1 MIVRTLALLL
11 LLAPTQ
17 EFAQTHSPKAA
28 RKAAVKKA
36 APAEWPI
43 ESLSVEGNQNYT
55 KEQILGV
62 AGLKVGQMAGK
73 SQFDAA
79 RDRLVATGVFE
90 TVSYRF
96 APAKDSDGY
105 AATFQ
110 VVEAG
115 PFYPVQFAGLPPKP
129 AEIEAWLKSKNP
141 MYAPKIP
148 ATTEVLARYTKLIE
162 EFLATRNQSEK
173 VIGKLTPTAATNE
186 FAIVFRSTAP
196 LATVAE
202 VKFTG
207 NSLFPATLLQNKIS
221 EVAIGVP
228 YTESGFRA
236 LLDTAIRPRYDARGH
251 VQVSFPK
258 ITTEQAKDVNGVVVT
273 VVVDEGPEF
282 KLGDVQIGGRYA
294 AKSAELLKVAKFK
307 TGEIANFDEVAQG
320 LERIK
325 KSLKRTGYLHAEA
338 HIDRTVHEKGKTVDL
353 TIRIDEGPQFTFGK
367 LIVQG
372 LDLNGEAEVKKL
384 WGLQEGKPFDGDYPD
399 YFLNRV
405 QQDGIFDN
413 LHKTKAQVNV
423 DEEHHTVDVTLQFG

>member
-1 MIVRTLALLL
+1 MRFLALLL
-11 LLAPTQ
+11 LLTPAPQ
-17 EFAQTHSPKAA
+17 FAQTHAPKTT

-36 APAEWPI
+36 APTEWPI
-43 ESLSVEGNQNYT
+43 ASLSVEGNQNYS

-62 AGLKVGQMAGK
+62 VGLKVGQMAGK

-79 RDRLVATGVFE
+79 RDRLVATGLFD

-96 APAKDSDGY
+96 APAKDSDAY
-105 AATFQ
+105 AAAFQ
-110 VVEAG
+110 VVETG
-115 PFYPVQFAGLPPKP
+115 PLYPVQFAGLPAKP

-141 MYAPKIP
+141 TYTPKIP
-148 ATTEVLARYTKLIE
+148 ATTEVVTRYTRLIE
-162 EFLATRNQSEK
+162 QFLATRNQQEK
-173 VIGKLTPTAATNE
+173 VVGKLTPIATNE

-221 EVAIGVP
+221 EVVIGAP

-236 LLDTAIRPRYDARGH
+236 LLDTAIRPRYDARGY
-251 VQVSFPK
+251 VKVSFPK
-258 ITTEQAKDVNGVVVT
+258 ITTEPARDVSGVVVT
-273 VVVDEGPEF
+273 VAVDEGTEF
-282 KLGDVQIGGRYA
+282 KLGDVQIGGHYA

-307 TGEIANFDEVAQG
+307 TGEIANFDEIAQG
-320 LERIK
+320 LDRMK
-325 KSLKRTGYLHAEA
+325 RSLRRTGYLHAEA
-338 HIDRTVHEKGKTVDL
+338 QIDRTVREKAKTVDL

-405 QQDGIFDN
+405 RSDGIFDN

-423 DEEHHTVDVTLQFG
+423 DDEHHTVDVTLQFG

>member
-1 MIVRTLALLL
+1 MIVRFLALLL
-11 LLAPTQ
+11 LLTPAQ
-17 EFAQTHSPKAA
+17 QFAQTHAPKTA
-28 RKAAVKKA
+28 RKPTVKKA

-43 ESLSVEGNQNYT
+43 ASLSVEGNQNYS

-73 SQFDAA
+73 SRFDAA
-79 RDRLVATGVFE
+79 RDRLVATGLFD

-96 APAKDSDGY
+96 APAKDSDAY
-105 AATFQ
+105 AAAFQ
-110 VVEAG
+110 VVETG
-115 PFYPVQFAGLPPKP
+115 PLYPVQFAGLPAKP
-129 AEIEAWLKSKNP
+129 AQIEAWLKLKNP
-141 MYAPKIP
+141 TYTPKIP
-148 ATTEVLARYTKLIE
+148 ATKEVLTRYTTLIE
-162 EFLATRNQSEK
+162 QFLASRNQQEK
-173 VIGKLTPTAATNE
+173 VVGKLTPTASTNE

-221 EVAIGVP
+221 EVVIGAP

-236 LLDTAIRPRYDARGH
+236 LLDTAIRPRYDARGY

-258 ITTEQAKDVNGVVVT
+258 ITTEPARDVSGVVVT

-282 KLGDVQIGGRYA
+282 KLGEVQIGGHYA
-294 AKSAELLKVAKFK
+294 GKSAELSKVAKFR
-307 TGEIANFDEVAQG
+307 TGEVANFDDIAQG
-320 LERIK
+320 LDRIK
-325 KSLKRTGYLHAEA
+325 RSLRRRGYLHAEA
-338 HIDRTVHEKGKTVDL
+338 HIDRTVREKAKAVDL

-367 LIVQG
+367 LTVQG

-405 QQDGIFDN
+405 RSDGIFDN

-423 DEEHHTVDVTLQFG
+423 DDERHTVDVTLQFG

>member
-1 MIVRTLALLL
+1 VRFLALLL
-11 LLAPTQ
+11 LLTPAQ
-17 EFAQTHSPKAA
+17 QFAQTHAPKTA

-43 ESLSVEGNQNYT
+43 ASLSVEGNQNYS

-62 AGLKVGQMAGK
+62 SGLKVGQMAGK

-79 RDRLVATGVFE
+79 RDRLVATGLFD

-96 APAKDSDGY
+96 APAKDSDAY

-110 VVEAG
+110 VVETG
-115 PFYPVQFAGLPPKP
+115 PLYPVQFAGLPAKP

-141 MYAPKIP
+141 TYTPKIP
-148 ATTEVLARYTKLIE
+148 ATTEVVTRYTTLIE
-162 EFLATRNQSEK
+162 QFLVSRNQQQK
-173 VIGKLTPTAATNE
+173 VVGKLTPTATNE

-207 NSLFPATLLQNKIS
+207 NSLFQATFLQNKIS
-221 EVAIGVP
+221 EVVIGAP

-258 ITTEQAKDVNGVVVT
+258 ITAEPARDVSGVVVT
-273 VVVDEGPEF
+273 VAVEEGSEY
-282 KLGDVQIGGRYA
+282 KLGDVKIGGHYA

-307 TGEIANFDEVAQG
+307 PGEVANFDEIAQG
-320 LERIK
+320 LDRIK
-325 KSLKRTGYLHAEA
+325 RSLRRAGYLHAEA
-338 HIDRTVHEKGKTVDL
+338 QIDRTVREKAKTVDL

-372 LDLNGEAEVKKL
+372 LDLTGEAEVKKL

-405 QQDGIFDN
+405 RSDGIFDN

-423 DEEHHTVDVTLQFG
+423 DDEHHTVDVTLQFG

>member
-1 MIVRTLALLL
+1 MIVRFLALLL
-11 LLAPTQ
+11 LLPSAE
-17 EFAQTHSPKAA
+17 EFAQTQAPKAP

-43 ESLSVEGNQNYT
+43 ANLAVEGNQNYT

-62 AGLKVGQMAGK
+62 AELKVGQMAGK
-73 SQFDAA
+73 SHFDAA
-79 RDRLVATGVFE
+79 RDRLVATGLFD

-96 APAKDSDGY
+96 APAKDSDAY

-110 VVEAG
+110 VVETG
-115 PFYPVQFAGLPPKP
+115 PLYPVQFAGLPAKP
-129 AEIEAWLKSKNP
+129 AEIETWLKSKNP
-141 MYAPKIP
+141 TYTPKIP
-148 ATTEVLARYTKLIE
+148 ATTEVVTRYTKLIE
-162 EFLATRNQSEK
+162 DFLATRNQSEK
-173 VIGKLTPTAATNE
+173 VVGKLTPTAATNE

-221 EVAIGVP
+221 EVAIGAP
-228 YTESGFRA
+228 YSESGFRA

-251 VQVSFPK
+251 VQVSFSK
-258 ITTEQAKDVNGVVVT
+258 ISTEPAKDVNGVVVT
-273 VVVDEGPEF
+273 VMVDEGPEF

-294 AKSAELLKVAKFK
+294 AKSPELLKVAKFK
-307 TGEIANFDEVAQG
+307 SGEVANFDEIAQG
-320 LERIK
+320 LDRIK
-325 KSLKRTGYLHAEA
+325 KSLRRTGYLHAEA
-338 HIDRTVHEKGKTVDL
+338 RIDRTLHEKGKTVDL

-367 LIVQG
+367 LVVKG
-372 LDLNGEAEVKKL
+372 LDLNGEAEIKKL

-405 QQDGIFDN
+405 RSDGIFDN
-413 LHKTKAQVNV
+413 LHNTKAQVNV
-423 DEEHHTVDVTLQFG
+423 DDEHHTVDVTLQFG

>member
-1 MIVRTLALLL
+1 MRFLALLL
-11 LLAPTQ
+11 LLTPAQ
-17 EFAQTHSPKAA
+17 QFAQTHPPKAA
-28 RKAAVKKA
+28 RKSAVKKA

-43 ESLSVEGNQNYT
+43 ASLSIEGNQNYT
-55 KEQILGV
+55 KEQILGI

-79 RDRLVATGVFE
+79 RDRLVATGLFD

-105 AATFQ
+105 AAAFQ

-115 PFYPVQFAGLPPKP
+115 PLYPVQFLGLPAKP

-148 ATTEVLARYTKLIE
+148 ATTEVLARYTRLIE
-162 EFLATRNQSEK
+162 EFLAARNQSEK
-173 VIGKLTPTAATNE
+173 VIAKLTPTAAINE
-186 FAIVFRSTAP
+186 FAIVFRSNAP
-196 LATVAE
+196 LPTVAE
-202 VKFTG
+202 VRFTG
-207 NSLFPATLLQNKIS
+207 NSLFPATVLQDKIS

-228 YTESGFRA
+228 YTDSAFRS

-258 ITTEQAKDVNGVVVT
+258 ITAEPAKDVSGVVVT

-282 KLGDVQIGGRYA
+282 KLGEVQIGGHYA
-294 AKSAELLKVAKFK
+294 PKSAELLKIAKFK
-307 TGEIANFDEVAQG
+307 TGEVANFDEIAQG
-320 LERIK
+320 LDRIK
-325 KSLKRTGYLHAEA
+325 RSLRRTGYLHAEA
-338 HIDRTVHEKGKTVDL
+338 HIDRTVHEKAKTVDL

-367 LIVQG
+367 LLVQG
-372 LDLNGEAEVKKL
+372 LDLTGEAEVKKI

-405 QQDGIFDN
+405 RQDGIFDN

-423 DEEHHTVDVTLQFG
+423 DEDHHTVDVTLQFG

>member
-1 MIVRTLALLL
+1 MIVRFLALLL
-11 LLAPTQ
+11 LLTPAQ
-17 EFAQTHSPKAA
+17 QFGQTHAPKTA

-36 APAEWPI
+36 APTEWPI
-43 ESLSVEGNQNYT
+43 ANLSVEGNQNYS
-55 KEQILGV
+55 KEQILGI

-79 RDRLVATGVFE
+79 RDRLVATGLFD

-96 APAKDSDGY
+96 APAKDSDAY
-105 AATFQ
+105 AAAFQ
-110 VVEAG
+110 VVETG
-115 PFYPVQFAGLPPKP
+115 PLYPVQFAGLPAKP

-141 MYAPKIP
+141 TYTPKIP
-148 ATTEVLARYTKLIE
+148 ATTEVVTRYTRLIE
-162 EFLATRNQSEK
+162 QFLATRNQQEK
-173 VIGKLTPTAATNE
+173 VVGKLTPIATNE

-207 NSLFPATLLQNKIS
+207 NSLFQATFLQNKIS
-221 EVAIGVP
+221 EVVIGAP

-258 ITTEQAKDVNGVVVT
+258 ITTEPAKDVSGVVVT

-282 KLGDVQIGGRYA
+282 KLGEVQIGGRYA
-294 AKSAELLKVAKFK
+294 GKSAELLKVAKFR
-307 TGEIANFDEVAQG
+307 TGEVANFDEIAQG
-320 LERIK
+320 LDRIK
-325 KSLKRTGYLHAEA
+325 RSLRRTGYLHAEA
-338 HIDRTVHEKGKTVDL
+338 HIDRTAREKTKAVDL

-367 LIVQG
+367 LTVQG
-372 LDLNGEAEVKKL
+372 LDLTGEAEVKKL

-405 QQDGIFDN
+405 RSDGIFDN

-423 DEEHHTVDVTLQFG
+423 DDEHHTVDVTLQFG

>member
-1 MIVRTLALLL
+1 MRFLALLL
-11 LLAPTQ
+11 LLTPAQ
-17 EFAQTHSPKAA
+17 QFAQTHAPKTA
-28 RKAAVKKA
+28 RKSAVKKA
-36 APAEWPI
+36 VPTEWPI
-43 ESLSVEGNQNYT
+43 ASLSVEGNQNYS

-79 RDRLVATGVFE
+79 RDRLVATGLFD

-96 APAKDSDGY
+96 APAKDSDAY
-105 AATFQ
+105 AAAIQ
-110 VVEAG
+110 VVETG
-115 PFYPVQFAGLPPKP
+115 PLYPVQFAGLPAKP
-129 AEIEAWLKSKNP
+129 AEIETWLKSKNP
-141 MYAPKIP
+141 TYTPKIP
-148 ATTEVLARYTKLIE
+148 ATTEVVTRYTRLIE
-162 EFLATRNQSEK
+162 QFLATRNQQEK
-173 VIGKLTPTAATNE
+173 VVGKLTPIATNE

-221 EVAIGVP
+221 EVVIGAP

-236 LLDTAIRPRYDARGH
+236 LLDTAIRPRYDARGY
-251 VQVSFPK
+251 VKVSFPK
-258 ITTEQAKDVNGVVVT
+258 ITTEPARDVSGVVVT
-273 VVVDEGPEF
+273 VAVDEGSEF
-282 KLGDVQIGGRYA
+282 KLGDVHIGGHYA

-307 TGEIANFDEVAQG
+307 TGEIANFDEIAQG
-320 LERIK
+320 LDRIK
-325 KSLKRTGYLHAEA
+325 RSLRRTGYLHAEA
-338 HIDRTVHEKGKTVDL
+338 QIDRTVREKTKTVDL

-405 QQDGIFDN
+405 RSDGIFDN

-423 DEEHHTVDVTLQFG
+423 DDEHHTVDVTLQFG

>member
-1 MIVRTLALLL
+1 
-11 LLAPTQ
+11 
-17 EFAQTHSPKAA
+17 
-28 RKAAVKKA
+28 
-36 APAEWPI
+36 
-43 ESLSVEGNQNYT
+43 
-55 KEQILGV
+55 
-62 AGLKVGQMAGK
+62 
-73 SQFDAA
+73 
-79 RDRLVATGVFE
+79 
-90 TVSYRF
+90 
-96 APAKDSDGY
+96 
-105 AATFQ
+105 
-110 VVEAG
+110 VEAG
-115 PFYPVQFAGLPPKP
+115 PFYPVQFAELPAKP
-129 AEIEAWLKSKNP
+129 AEIEAWLKSKDP

-162 EFLATRNQSEK
+162 EFLATRNQQEK
-173 VIGKLTPTAATNE
+173 VVGKLTPTAATNE

-207 NSLFPATLLQNKIS
+207 NRLFPATLLQNKIS
-221 EVAIGVP
+221 EVAIGLP

-236 LLDTAIRPRYDARGH
+236 LLDTAIRPRYDARGY

-258 ITTEQAKDVNGVVVT
+258 ITTEPAKDVNGVVVT
-273 VVVDEGPEF
+273 VVVDEGSEF
-282 KLGDVQIGGRYA
+282 KLGEAQIGGHYA

-307 TGEIANFDEVAQG
+307 TGEIANFDEIAQG

-325 KSLKRTGYLHAEA
+325 RSLRRTGYLHAEA

>member
-1 MIVRTLALLL
+1 MRFLALLL
-11 LLAPTQ
+11 LLTPAPQ
-17 EFAQTHSPKAA
+17 FAQTHAPKTA

-36 APAEWPI
+36 APTEWPI
-43 ESLSVEGNQNYT
+43 ASLSVEGNQNYS

-62 AGLKVGQMAGK
+62 AGLRVGQMAGK

-79 RDRLVATGVFE
+79 RDRLVATGLFD

-96 APAKDSDGY
+96 APAKDSDAY
-105 AATFQ
+105 AAAFQ
-110 VVEAG
+110 VVETG
-115 PFYPVQFAGLPPKP
+115 PLYPVQFAGLPAKS

-141 MYAPKIP
+141 TYTPKIP
-148 ATTEVLARYTKLIE
+148 ATTEVVTRYTRLIE
-162 EFLATRNQSEK
+162 QFLATRNQQEK
-173 VIGKLTPTAATNE
+173 VVGKLTPIATNE

-221 EVAIGVP
+221 EVVIGAP

-236 LLDTAIRPRYDARGH
+236 LLDTAIRPRYDARGY
-251 VQVSFPK
+251 VKVSFPK
-258 ITTEQAKDVNGVVVT
+258 ITAEPARDVSGMVVT
-273 VVVDEGPEF
+273 VAVDEGSEF
-282 KLGDVQIGGRYA
+282 KLGDVQIGGHYA

-307 TGEIANFDEVAQG
+307 TGEVANFDEIAQG
-320 LERIK
+320 LDRIK
-325 KSLKRTGYLHAEA
+325 RSLRRTGYLHAEA
-338 HIDRTVHEKGKTVDL
+338 QIDRTVREKTKTVDL

-405 QQDGIFDN
+405 RSDGIFDN

-423 DEEHHTVDVTLQFG
+423 DDEHHTVDVTLQFG